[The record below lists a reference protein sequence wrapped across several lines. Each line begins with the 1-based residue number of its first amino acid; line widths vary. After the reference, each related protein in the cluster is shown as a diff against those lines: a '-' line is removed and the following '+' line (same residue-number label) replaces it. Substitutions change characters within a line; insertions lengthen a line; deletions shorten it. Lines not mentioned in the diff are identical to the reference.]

1 MPQPRKSSAELT
13 AEREALEELLKT
25 PGWAIFEKGTAEEW
39 SGSGYFSRMGL
50 ALAKNDP
57 LAPKVVHE
65 VSLEIQRL
73 FTRVR
78 QRVQELKGVT
88 E

>member
-1 MPQPRKSSAELT
+1 MPTPRKSTEELT

-25 PGWAIFEKGTAEEW
+25 PGWAVFERGVVEEW
-39 SGSGYFSRMGL
+39 SGSGYFARMGS

-73 FTRVR
+73 FTKVR
-78 QRVQELKGVT
+78 QRVVELKGVV

>member
-1 MPQPRKSSAELT
+1 MPQPRKSSEELVQ
-13 AEREALEELLKT
+13 EREALEELLKT
-25 PGWAIFEKGTAEEW
+25 PGWALFEKGVAEEW
-39 SGSGYFSRMGL
+39 SGSGYFARMGT

-78 QRVQELKGVT
+78 QRVVELKGHV

>member
-1 MPQPRKSSAELT
+1 MPTPRRSTEELVE
-13 AEREALEELLKT
+13 EREALEELLKT
-25 PGWAIFEKGTAEEW
+25 KGWAIFEKGCAEEW
-39 SGSGYFSRMGL
+39 SGSGYFARMGA
-50 ALAKNDP
+50 ALQKTDP

-73 FTRVR
+73 FTKVR
-78 QRVQELKGVT
+78 QRVLELKGVV

>member
-1 MPQPRKSSAELT
+1 MSQPRKSSEELT

-25 PGWAIFEKGTAEEW
+25 PGWAMFEKGVAEEW
-39 SGSGYFSRMGL
+39 SGSGYFHRMGL

-73 FTRVR
+73 FTKVR
-78 QRVQELKGVT
+78 QRVLELKGHI

>member
-1 MPQPRKSSAELT
+1 MPQPRKSTEDLVR
-13 AEREALEELLKT
+13 ERESLEELLKS
-25 PGWAIFEKGTAEEW
+25 PGFAIFEKYVVEEW
-39 SGSGYFSRMGL
+39 SGSGYFARMGT

-65 VSLEIQRL
+65 VSLEISRLFQRL
-73 FTRVR
+73 R
-78 QRVQELKGVT
+78 QRVLELKGHT